1 MIEIGRTLPFLFQ
14 MTCIDSKVRDALPI
28 PGILADLEIN
38 LDENSG
44 AKQHKLYY
52 VCFSRI

>member
-1 MIEIGRTLPFLFQ
+1 
-14 MTCIDSKVRDALPI
+14 MTCIDSKVRDVIPI

-44 AKQHKLYY
+44 AKQHKLDFM
-52 VCFSRI
+52 CFRCFKQATQKRVPF